1 MSSETPLA
9 TALGEPQMGRQAEK
23 ERLVL
28 KARIATLERRCA
40 SLEAEIREIEDLRAE
55 SLIEL
60 QEKDSTILDLR
71 KNANQNRPIGVDHGL
86 TAKVRA
92 ELDASGKTIKEKD
105 EVIRE
110 LQKKVQTFRGL
121 KEQNE
126 ELHDLTKSLL
136 RGLENLLAVTE
147 NLTNNEAP
155 RHERLCDLT
164 ESLKVCVQHAR
175 NRFDYLASKANKDPA
190 PHAKKNADRASDEST
205 AISEVYA
212 KFVGLTRESSG
223 DLQKAR
229 AVAADIRRKYSR
241 LSESMRSPTQATSTQ
256 SSSVFS
262 TRAPWAPSPS
272 SANKILPPTGKA
284 TAKSSLAKTSL
295 PSSQPMQQGK
305 SAPNTRSKDTTASAG
320 KEKPPVTDD
329 QGFIQGPSGK
339 AASAKRDLNQQ
350 PLKEQAASKN
360 PYGLL
365 HDDGQTLPELPVGR
379 EKSTDKQSLPVGREK
394 STDKQSLPV
403 GREKSTDKQSL
414 PSDPTPVN
422 LTTRQQD
429 KRADFASRH
438 SISPKAS
445 REALFPESPLSKSLS
460 AAKAAMPGTPPAA
473 PRSMAQVT
481 ANPYPPSR
489 LTPAQQASENYLL
502 MLARKLE
509 EAEEAEEAEKAKIKS
524 KVPDSKKIANA
535 AAGKVVKPGTP
546 RPKTGSDEMDRITE
560 MLGGRMGN
568 WDESEESEHSNQDAK
583 KASERHKADVR
594 PPQANPESP
603 RSPTGVGSSQS
614 NQGGQVAGNVSESV
628 GPAPTTAQKGQAV
641 QKKSSALGEGAK
653 VETPTD
659 TSHDENS
666 QGGDTA
672 PVDTPVGTAME
683 STPAASGSAP
693 PQELRGRKAAED
705 PPLYQAQSKPAKPS
719 RKGKNKKFLS

>member
-9 TALGEPQMGRQAEK
+9 TALGEPQTVRQAKK

-28 KARIATLERRCA
+28 KARITTLERRCA
-40 SLEAEIREIEDLRAE
+40 SLEAEIRENEDLRAE

-71 KNANQNRPIGVDHGL
+71 KNANQNRPIGVDDGL
-86 TAKVRA
+86 TAKLRA
-92 ELDASGKTIKEKD
+92 ELDASGKTIKEQD

-110 LQKKVQTFRGL
+110 LQKKVQTSEQNRPLGEMEQHLRGL

-126 ELHDLTKSLL
+126 ELDDLTKSLV

-147 NLTNNEAP
+147 NLTKTEAP

-164 ESLKVCVQHAR
+164 DLLKDCVQHAR

-190 PHAKKNADRASDEST
+190 PHAKKNAERASDEST

-295 PSSQPMQQGK
+295 PSSQLMQQGK

-329 QGFIQGPSGK
+329 QGFIQGPLGK

-379 EKSTDKQSLPVGREK
+379 EKSTDKQSLP
-394 STDKQSLPV
+394 
-403 GREKSTDKQSL
+403 
-414 PSDPTPVN
+414 SDPTPVN
-422 LTTRQQD
+422 LTAREQD
-429 KRADFASRH
+429 KGADFASRH

-445 REALFPESPLSKSLS
+445 REALFTESPLSKSLS

-481 ANPYPPSR
+481 ANPSPPSR

-509 EAEEAEEAEKAKIKS
+509 AAEEAEEAEKAKIKS
-524 KVPDSKKIANA
+524 KVPDGKRITNA
-535 AAGKVVKPGTP
+535 AADEVVEPGK
-546 RPKTGSDEMDRITE
+546 
-560 MLGGRMGN
+560 
-568 WDESEESEHSNQDAK
+568 
-583 KASERHKADVR
+583 
-594 PPQANPESP
+594 
-603 RSPTGVGSSQS
+603 
-614 NQGGQVAGNVSESV
+614 
-628 GPAPTTAQKGQAV
+628 
-641 QKKSSALGEGAK
+641 
-653 VETPTD
+653 
-659 TSHDENS
+659 
-666 QGGDTA
+666 
-672 PVDTPVGTAME
+672 E
-683 STPAASGSAP
+683 STPMGLEDRNTILGKRKFDDEEVYR
-693 PQELRGRKAAED
+693 PQSSLQIR
-705 PPLYQAQSKPAKPS
+705 SKK
-719 RKGKNKKFLS
+719 KKNGKFFTTET